1 MRASPQTSWSALP
14 RPDSSATDS
23 DKSRRCSPLSPST
36 WGGRAGP
43 VPRSCPCHC
52 CRPQARLGLRNVR
65 RAGPKGPNVT
75 FSRIESVRCGHGR
88 QAPGGASAGVRH
100 KLAKAQGQAEKEGEA
115 RARGSLCTTRTQ
127 IRVMFSF
134 SRQDQLI
141 LRSRMQFRVV
151 EARSMATYPPLRPIG
166 NAHRPET
173 QTLIK

>member
-23 DKSRRCSPLSPST
+23 DKSRGCSPLSPST
-36 WGGRAGP
+36 WGDRAGP

-100 KLAKAQGQAEKEGEA
+100 KLAKTQGQAEKEGEA
-115 RARGSLCTTRTQ
+115 RARGSLCTTRT
-127 IRVMFSF
+127 RYELCF
-134 SRQDQLI
+134 R
-141 LRSRMQFRVV
+141 FRVRTNLSC
-151 EARSMATYPPLRPIG
+151 AQGCSLGLLKLGPWPPIHRCDPLAMPTGPRPK
-166 NAHRPET
+166 P
-173 QTLIK
+173 